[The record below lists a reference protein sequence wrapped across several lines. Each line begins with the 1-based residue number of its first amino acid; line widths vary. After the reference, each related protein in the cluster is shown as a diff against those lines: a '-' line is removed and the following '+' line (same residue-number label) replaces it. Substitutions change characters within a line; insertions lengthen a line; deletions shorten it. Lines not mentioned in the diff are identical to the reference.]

1 VSERADRREE
11 RTRDAIGKT
20 AQTLRQASEKHGK
33 PMTQTEATARA
44 LKARERGDNIRSQS

>member
-11 RTRDAIGKT
+11 ASRDAIAKT
-20 AQTLRQASEKHGK
+20 AAKVREAAAKGGVH
-33 PMTQTEATARA
+33 MTQTEATARV